1 MSGFFGLNVKPILD
15 LGHGAVDCNY
25 SIPCLEY
32 QRGTRVSSLMW
43 QSQVPLDAM
52 LSCQAWGRRGCSR
65 SRQIFE
71 AGMYDTYKSHY
82 GQVCF

>member
-15 LGHGAVDCNY
+15 LGHGAVDCN

-43 QSQVPLDAM
+43 QSQVHLDAM
-52 LSCQAWGRRGCSR
+52 QSCQAWGRGDAVGPGKFLRPGCMIPISL
-65 SRQIFE
+65 IMGKCGF
-71 AGMYDTYKSHY
+71 
-82 GQVCF
+82 